1 MYVTGY
7 NAIEEY
13 IKKNGPNA
21 LLYAAHIVTRGEEIV
36 KRARDLGCTVVRV
49 PPQKLNAMAPES
61 KHRGLVLET
70 EKLLTASSTNLQTL
84 LETLRNKEKT
94 LLVLLDSL
102 QDPHNLGAVIRTCD
116 QLAVEGVIIPERRS
130 AKDSQTVARI
140 SSGADAFVP
149 IVTVVNIARTI
160 EQLKKEGFWVYGAG
174 FEGETISTVAFPLKT
189 ALVMGSEGKGL
200 HKRVKDVC
208 DQIISIPSFGHVDS
222 YNVSVAAGILM
233 YEIRKQQGL
242 F

>member
-1 MYVTGY
+1 MYITGY
-7 NAIEEY
+7 NTIQEY
-13 IKKNGPNA
+13 LKKNRA
-21 LLYAAHIVTRGEEIV
+21 KAVLYTGTIGKKGEEIV
-36 KRARDLGCTVVRV
+36 KRARELGCTVVQV
-49 PPQKLNAMAPES
+49 SSQKLSAMVPES

-70 EKLLTASSTNLQTL
+70 ENPPAKPSTDLRTL

-116 QLAVEGVIIPERRS
+116 QLAVDGVIIPERRS

-149 IVTVVNIARTI
+149 IVTVVNISRTI
-160 EQLKKEGFWVYGAG
+160 EQLKEEQFWVYGAG
-174 FEGETISTVAFPLKT
+174 FKGEMITTVTFPRKT